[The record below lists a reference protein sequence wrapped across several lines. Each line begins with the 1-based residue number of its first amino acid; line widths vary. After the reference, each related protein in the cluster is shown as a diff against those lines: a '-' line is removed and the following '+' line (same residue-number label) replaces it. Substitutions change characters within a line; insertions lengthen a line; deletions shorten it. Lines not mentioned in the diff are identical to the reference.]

1 MTNRWIAAV
10 LCSGLLALFFAGCP
24 PEILGAILRTSSASH
39 DFGLDGEVWSF
50 DAWNENSDRGS
61 LVFEVT
67 ASVRWIEVAPLFG
80 VSDGP
85 DDRTSINVY
94 LRRDLMPEGVQTASV
109 ILLWNGNTLS
119 VDISAENSQGGEGEG
134 EGEGDPPDCEGTPEI
149 IAFEQQVFALI
160 NAERVEEDIAPLTH
174 DALLSEVARCHS
186 EDMLARGFFSHTNP
200 DGEDPFDRLA
210 NAGVTY
216 RIAGENVAML
226 SNYPNPAEGVVEG
239 WMDSAGHR
247 ENILRESFTHSGLG
261 VAREGETYY
270 FTQVFIGTG
279 KAGKSALYLSEP
291 LVLTAP

>member
-1 MTNRWIAAV
+1 MLNSRTLAAFCAITILV
-10 LCSGLLALFFAGCP
+10 LCSGCP
-24 PEILGAILRTSSASH
+24 PT
-39 DFGLDGEVWSF
+39 
-50 DAWNENSDRGS
+50 
-61 LVFEVT
+61 
-67 ASVRWIEVAPLFG
+67 
-80 VSDGP
+80 
-85 DDRTSINVY
+85 
-94 LRRDLMPEGVQTASV
+94 
-109 ILLWNGNTLS
+109 
-119 VDISAENSQGGEGEG
+119 
-134 EGEGDPPDCEGTPEI
+134 GDPPDCEGTPEI

-174 DALLSEVARCHS
+174 DVLLSEVARCHS

-247 ENILRESFTHSGLG
+247 ENILRVSFTHSGLG

-291 LVLTAP
+291 LVLIAP

>member
-10 LCSGLLALFFAGCP
+10 LCSGLLALFLAGCP
-24 PEILGAILRTSSASH
+24 PA
-39 DFGLDGEVWSF
+39 
-50 DAWNENSDRGS
+50 
-61 LVFEVT
+61 
-67 ASVRWIEVAPLFG
+67 
-80 VSDGP
+80 
-85 DDRTSINVY
+85 
-94 LRRDLMPEGVQTASV
+94 
-109 ILLWNGNTLS
+109 
-119 VDISAENSQGGEGEG
+119 
-134 EGEGDPPDCEGTPEI
+134 GDPPDCEGTPEI

-160 NAERVEEDIAPLTH
+160 NEEREEEEAAPLVH
-174 DALLSEVARCHS
+174 DAWLSEVARCHS

-226 SNYPNPAEGVVEG
+226 SNYPDPAEGVVEG

-261 VAREGETYY
+261 VARSGETYY

>member
-1 MTNRWIAAV
+1 MSNTRAAAACCAILIV
-10 LCSGLLALFFAGCP
+10 ALASGCP
-24 PEILGAILRTSSASH
+24 PT
-39 DFGLDGEVWSF
+39 
-50 DAWNENSDRGS
+50 
-61 LVFEVT
+61 
-67 ASVRWIEVAPLFG
+67 
-80 VSDGP
+80 
-85 DDRTSINVY
+85 
-94 LRRDLMPEGVQTASV
+94 
-109 ILLWNGNTLS
+109 
-119 VDISAENSQGGEGEG
+119 
-134 EGEGDPPDCEGTPEI
+134 GDPPDCEGTPDI

-160 NAERVEEDIAPLTH
+160 NAERVDEGIAPLTH
-174 DALLSEVARCHS
+174 DAQLSEVARCHS

-261 VAREGETYY
+261 VARSGETYY

-291 LVLTAP
+291 LILSAP